1 MRDKQVKDE
10 NKRKKEEKKREDQL
24 DHLLVEKI
32 KEEITQ
38 EELDARARKEKDVRR
53 FQETMVENE

>member
-10 NKRKKEEKKREDQL
+10 NKRKKHEKKNEDQL

-32 KEEITQ
+32 KEEIVD
-38 EELDARARKEKDVRR
+38 E
-53 FQETMVENE
+53 